1 MKEIQNIFKNN
12 KLSKNNIPLPRD
24 KYLFDPGEN
33 KSVNSSNQLNA
44 NNEKKNH
51 KIFSECNNN
60 ASNAQLNKNDEN
72 YRHVQTFQKIKDEI
86 ENKPKTK
93 KKLKKGKSIENKN
106 LYPNNIIGNKS
117 GNSIHEVNLNYV
129 NNFCCIW

>member
-106 LYPNNIIGNKS
+106 LYPNSIIGNKS